1 MAWNQTL
8 WNLRDTLADLYP
20 LVNDSIQLVKKAEL
34 PTGKI
39 AFDPAAYSNWF
50 NILDYADKRQ
60 KVRDIVEKAHEEYP
74 ENRVLSQYLIEGE
87 LPAVKGADI
96 RDDIDWQ
103 APTDPETLEKII
115 GPQSTLLPISFLE
128 IGLERARAVARI
140 VRQDGAM
147 GTGFL
152 ADGNLLVTNH
162 HVLAGEAEA
171 RDAKVQ
177 FNYQLSATGLAL
189 PATEYDLVPE
199 VAFATSAADDWTV
212 VQVQDDPAAEW
223 GSLRLRRAD
232 LQKGARVNIIQH
244 PMGDHKQVA
253 LYHNIVLY
261 VGHNRLQYL
270 TDTLPGS
277 SGSPVFDSQ
286 WNVVALHHSGGYLR
300 EPGAKQVYYR
310 NEGILINAV
319 IDGLVEAGLWS
330 G

>member
-115 GPQSTLLPISFLE
+115 GPQSTLLPIRFLE
-128 IGLERARAVARI
+128 IGLARAPAVARI
-140 VRQDGAM
+140 VRQDGSPM
-147 GTGFL
+147 PVEEYE
-152 ADGNLLVTNH
+152 GN
-162 HVLAGEAEA
+162 
-171 RDAKVQ
+171 
-177 FNYQLSATGLAL
+177 
-189 PATEYDLVPE
+189 P
-199 VAFATSAADDWTV
+199 
-212 VQVQDDPAAEW
+212 
-223 GSLRLRRAD
+223 
-232 LQKGARVNIIQH
+232 NIN
-244 PMGDHKQVA
+244 K
-253 LYHNIVLY
+253 
-261 VGHNRLQYL
+261 
-270 TDTLPGS
+270 PG
-277 SGSPVFDSQ
+277 
-286 WNVVALHHSGGYLR
+286 
-300 EPGAKQVYYR
+300 
-310 NEGILINAV
+310 
-319 IDGLVEAGLWS
+319 
-330 G
+330 